1 MKKSKSN
8 EESMSQYVETFADG
22 TVITRPWNEEELA
35 QFEKD
40 RIDNEERELAVTAA
54 KNAREAAMQS
64 AISKLSALGLD
75 ESEIQAVIGSS
86 NASIN

>member
-8 EESMSQYVETFADG
+8 EELISQYVETFADG

-40 RIDNEERELAVTAA
+40 RIDNEERQLAEAAA
-54 KNAREAAMQS
+54 KNARDAARES
-64 AISKLSALGLD
+64 AIAKLSTLGLN
-75 ESEIQAVIGSS
+75 EEEIQAVLGSS